1 MDQDEIKA
9 VLIVLLYF
17 AVIAFLGTLFAF
29 TVIGCGSLLTKCF
42 LKYL

>member
-9 VLIVLLYF
+9 VLLVLLYF

-29 TVIGCGSLLTKCF
+29 AVIGCDRVF
-42 LKYL
+42 N